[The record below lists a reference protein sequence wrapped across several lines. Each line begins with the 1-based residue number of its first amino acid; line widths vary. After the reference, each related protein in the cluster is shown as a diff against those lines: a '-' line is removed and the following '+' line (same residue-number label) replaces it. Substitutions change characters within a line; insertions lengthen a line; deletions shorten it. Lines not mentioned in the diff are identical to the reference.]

1 MTMRSR
7 MKSLVLCAFLGPVLM
22 TGACKT
28 TAQSSAQSVP
38 FDAAAMMTL
47 QEWTAACQK
56 ELNDPKTGKV
66 SKAEL
71 LKVANTVDCAA
82 AYPTVRQILER
93 SYKQP
98 H

>member
-1 MTMRSR
+1 MRSC
-7 MKSLVLCAFLGPVLM
+7 MKSLVFSALLVPVFL
-22 TGACKT
+22 TSACKT

-38 FDAAAMMTL
+38 FSAAGMMTL
-47 QEWTAACQK
+47 EEWTAACQK
-56 ELNDPKTGKV
+56 ELSNPKTGKR

-93 SYKQP
+93 SYKQSQ
-98 H
+98 